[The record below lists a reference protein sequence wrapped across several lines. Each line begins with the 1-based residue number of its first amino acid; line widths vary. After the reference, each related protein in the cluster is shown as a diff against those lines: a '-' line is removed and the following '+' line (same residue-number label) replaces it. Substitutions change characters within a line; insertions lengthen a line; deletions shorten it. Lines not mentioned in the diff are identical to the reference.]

1 MYLGVDWSDA
11 EGGQTFF
18 EGVQVPCRGKSAG
31 NGFQIFTNAGK
42 KLYF

>member
-1 MYLGVDWSDA
+1 MYLGVDWSDV

-18 EGVQVPCRGKSAG
+18 EG